1 MAHNDLRS
9 AVAACLA
16 CADAC
21 EQAAAECLQEPVVKQ
36 MIRRVE
42 LGDPLA
48 WSREVRRV
56 AGVANDCAQ
65 LCRLT
70 AALIGR
76 DSEMSRRVAALCAAL
91 AERCAA
97 ECGRHGGGHF
107 ARCAAA
113 CRTCADACATIARPA
128 AMPERDREA
137 VLA

>member
-1 MAHNDLRS
+1 MPDHDLRS

-21 EQAAAECLQEPVVKQ
+21 DQAAAAILHEPVVKQ

-56 AGVANDCAQ
+56 AGIANDCAQ

-76 DSEMSRRVAALCAAL
+76 DSGMSRRVAALCAAL
-91 AERCAA
+91 AQRCAT
-97 ECGRHGGGHF
+97 ECGRHGGGPF
-107 ARCAAA
+107 ARCADTCLA
-113 CRTCADACATIARPA
+113 CADACATVARPA
-128 AMPERDREA
+128 AMPQRDREA

>member
-1 MAHNDLRS
+1 MADHDLRS
-9 AVAACLA
+9 AVVACLA

-21 EQAAAECLQEPVVKQ
+21 DQAAAACLQEPVVKQ
-36 MIRRVE
+36 MVRRVE

-56 AGVANDCAQ
+56 AGVASDCAQ

-91 AERCAA
+91 AQRCAV

-107 ARCAAA
+107 ARCADA
-113 CRTCADACATIARPA
+113 CLACADACSTVARRA